1 MRSIVILPEEQQHCL
16 RECLEVVVPVD
27 LRVVPQRYLTK
38 HLHGGKGSI
47 PRTQD
52 MTSALRE
59 RIIKMNRQLTPP
71 PNRIK
76 LKYLLIRGAKNKL
89 EKGQTEEEGRDWK

>member
-1 MRSIVILPEEQQHCL
+1 MRGIAILPEEQQHCL

-38 HLHGGKGSI
+38 HLHGGRGSI

-52 MTSALRE
+52 MTSALKEE
-59 RIIKMNRQLTPP
+59 RIIKMKGQLPP
-71 PNRIK
+71 PP
-76 LKYLLIRGAKNKL
+76 
-89 EKGQTEEEGRDWK
+89 TELN